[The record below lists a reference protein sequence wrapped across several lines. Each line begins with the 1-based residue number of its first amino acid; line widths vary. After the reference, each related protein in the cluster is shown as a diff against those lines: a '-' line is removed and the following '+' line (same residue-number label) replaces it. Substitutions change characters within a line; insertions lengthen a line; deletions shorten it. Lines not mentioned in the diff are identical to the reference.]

1 MPTMKNILVT
11 GATGNQGGAVID
23 ALLRENEEKGAQEWK
38 IFALTR
44 SASGGK
50 AKQLV
55 TKGKGAVE
63 LVEGDLNDAKF
74 MSSWVTPEKDLY
86 AIFAVTMMG
95 KGEVALCLF
104 DKCHGLNKLT
114 YAVLDRA
121 GYLDRRSSAQSGRQ
135 TLYLHVRGRCRAQ
148 NGRASL

>member
-1 MPTMKNILVT
+1 MKNILVT

-23 ALLRENEEKGAQEWK
+23 ALLRDNEEKGAQEWK

-74 MSSWVTPEKDLY
+74 MSSWLTPEKDLY

-95 KGEVALCLF
+95 KGEVRYSYLVHR
-104 DKCHGLNKLT
+104 HGQVKLND
-114 YAVLDRA
+114 VHLDRT
-121 GYLDRRSSAQSGRQ
+121 GYLD
-135 TLYLHVRGRCRAQ
+135 C
-148 NGRASL
+148 